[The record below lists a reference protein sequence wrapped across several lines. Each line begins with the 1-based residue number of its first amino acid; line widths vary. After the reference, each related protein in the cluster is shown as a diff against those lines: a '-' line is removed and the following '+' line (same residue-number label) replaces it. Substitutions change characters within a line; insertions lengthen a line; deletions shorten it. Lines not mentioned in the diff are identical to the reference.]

1 MYGSHA
7 AERHRGMKMS
17 YSRSTILEACRVWR
31 ARGRKAGFTYRNLR
45 DCQMMLV
52 KLRKGRV

>member
-1 MYGSHA
+1 
-7 AERHRGMKMS
+7 MS